1 MLLEDFNRIKSHFGF
16 HEGISGKEDFFNSV
30 VLVLLVPIGNE
41 YYFVLQK
48 RSLHIRQGGEIC
60 FPGGK
65 IDENDETLEM
75 VALRETN
82 EELGIPI
89 EKIDII
95 GRLNTVVALMGVTVD
110 AFIGVA
116 DVGIDEMIIN
126 RDEVDRMIAIPV
138 SFFEENEP
146 DHYSVLVKVHPSYI
160 KEETGEEVVLLPSEE
175 LGLPDRYKIPW
186 GNYKHKILSYKTEH
200 GVIWGI
206 TARFIYEF
214 VNKSREY
221 KFVAK

>member
-1 MLLEDFNRIKSHFGF
+1 MLLEDFNHIKSHFGF
-16 HEGISGKEDFFNSV
+16 NEGISGKEDFFNSV

-48 RSLHIRQGGEIC
+48 RSLNIRQGGEIC

-65 IDENDETLEM
+65 IDEKDETLEM

-110 AFIGVA
+110 AFIGVT

-126 RDEVDRMIAIPV
+126 RDEVDRMITIPV

-160 KEETGEEVVLLPSEE
+160 NEETGEEVVLLPSEE

-186 GNYKHKILSYKTEH
+186 GNFKHKILSYKTEY

-206 TARFIYEF
+206 TARFICEF

-221 KFVAK
+221 KFVTK